1 MLKAPQRRLWW
12 SCPQT
17 GHLAEAPNHPP
28 RCSTGVDVGLIHIAA
43 MSIVSPSGDELA
55 WLKAQGSL
63 SPEFI
68 DRLAGLRF
76 DGVLGKASDQAATYE
91 RVMKRLGILDAD
103 ESPEA
108 KEAQDIIATMRSAH
122 ASMLDLGLI
131 DWPLEEV
138 PVRCQDAWVNYMA
151 GKVSADFGAS
161 SQEVFARGAAAERE
175 LIALSSQPSDPR
187 DIPVTD
193 Y

>member
-1 MLKAPQRRLWW
+1 MPT
-12 SCPQT
+12 PT
-17 GHLAEAPNHPP
+17 
-28 RCSTGVDVGLIHIAA
+28 
-43 MSIVSPSGDELA
+43 ELA
-55 WLKAQGSL
+55 
-63 SPEFI
+63 
-68 DRLAGLRF
+68 
-76 DGVLGKASDQAATYE
+76 E

-108 KEAQDIIATMRSAH
+108 KEAQDIVKTMHSAH

-131 DWPLEEV
+131 DWPLDDV